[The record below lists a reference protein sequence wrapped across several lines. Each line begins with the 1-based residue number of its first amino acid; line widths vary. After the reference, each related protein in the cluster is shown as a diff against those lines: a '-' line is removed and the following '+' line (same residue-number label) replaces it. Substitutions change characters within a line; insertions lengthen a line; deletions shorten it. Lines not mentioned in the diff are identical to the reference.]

1 MVLPLDE
8 HERIRRSYHVE
19 HKSIR
24 HIARETGHCRDAI
37 RKALFDRPSKTQPQ
51 VSRSA
56 PIFVPFQ
63 TRVEAL
69 LAQNDRLPRKQRDT
83 SHKIFEII
91 QAEGYQG
98 CESHIAL

>member
-24 HIARETGHCRDAI
+24 HITRETGHCRDAI
-37 RKALFDRPSKTQPQ
+37 RKALFDRPSKNQPQ

-56 PIFVPFQ
+56 IRSYFRTLSS
-63 TRVEAL
+63 TRRGITGA
-69 LAQNDRLPRKQRDT
+69 K
-83 SHKIFEII
+83 
-91 QAEGYQG
+91 
-98 CESHIAL
+98 